1 MTKQLT
7 DSERTY
13 MNQARTDLFDG
24 VDLGSIKPEIAN
36 SASFRS
42 GFITGLEY
50 NQAKLDKLIAELA
63 EVKEELRIT
72 KRALNDG

>member
-7 DSERTY
+7 DNERTY

-24 VDLGSIKPEIAN
+24 VDLESIKPEIAN

-42 GFITGLEY
+42 GFITGLSY
-50 NQAKLDKLIAELA
+50 NRAKLNKLIAFIRGE
-63 EVKEELRIT
+63 IT
-72 KRALNDG
+72 RSEIEDILE